1 MEKQEERVTGE
12 DTGGRKDLRPPPEI
26 SKQKMFP
33 ILIALYNVYG
43 RPFFESYLILF
54 NELFLY

>member
-12 DTGGRKDLRPPPEI
+12 DTGGGAEGPSPPPEI

-33 ILIALYNVYG
+33 ILIAVYNVYG
-43 RPFFESYLILF
+43 RPFFERII
-54 NELFLY
+54 

>member
-12 DTGGRKDLRPPPEI
+12 DTGGGGGRTFAPPEI

-33 ILIALYNVYG
+33 ILIAVYNVYG

-54 NELFLY
+54 NELL